1 MNTNQFHPGQLLRAT
16 TDFNGYIL
24 ASPTSCKPHI
34 FRTGDMFLLISIVQ
48 GINYGTIALINTGE
62 LIVSEWWFE
71 PFLQDDNLL
80 AEPVETT

>member
-1 MNTNQFHPGQLLRAT
+1 MRAT

-24 ASPTSCKPHI
+24 ASPTSFKPHI
-34 FRTGDMFLLISIVQ
+34 FRAGDMFLLIAITQ
-48 GINYGTIALINTGE
+48 GINCGAIVLINTGE